1 MQEYEKEHLQLLRD
15 HLGECT
21 VLLKKDGSFPL
32 PAPCPISVYG
42 NGVRHTV
49 KGGTGSGE
57 VNSRFFVTVEQGL
70 RDAGFTLTTVSWL
83 DAYDEMLE
91 KAKKDFTK
99 DLKARAREQHS
110 NFIFASMGAV
120 MNEPNY
126 SIPINGNSDTAVYVL
141 ARNSGEGND
150 RKPDKGD
157 VKLTDTEVRDILE
170 CNRKYR
176 RFLLVLNTGG
186 PVDLTPVMEIG
197 NILVLSQL
205 GVDTGTALADLLLG
219 RSVPSGKLATTWAAW
234 EDYPSIGD
242 FGDRDDTHYKEG
254 VYVGYRY
261 FDTAD
266 VRPLFPFGFGLGYT
280 EMSVTAGK
288 ITKDGSKVTVRASIR
303 NTGDLP
309 GKETVQV
316 YLSFPS
322 VTLDQPYQSLVGF
335 AKSGLLL
342 PGEEE
347 EVTVTFDL
355 RHFASYSEAEAAY
368 LLEAGD
374 YILRVGTDSV
384 STSPTAVLRLSET
397 VITRRVRNLLGN
409 PGFDDWRPEA
419 TREEVLPEL
428 PVLTFSAE
436 DMPTETVSYAQNEYI
451 DHELGLLKNE
461 DLAYLNIGAFDPK
474 GGIASVIGDA
484 SLTVAGAAGE
494 STRMLD
500 RTAYPSVVMSDG
512 PAGLR
517 LSRQFY
523 RDEKGAHSL
532 GSPLPESVAQALPKF
547 LSLLINR
554 PKKLKKGTVV
564 EEQYATAIPIGTA
577 ISQSWNTA
585 FARLCGE
592 IVGSEMK
599 RFGVHLWLAPALN
612 IHRSI
617 LCGRNFEYYSEDPL
631 VSGLFAAAVAQGV
644 QSNEGCGVTIKHY
657 AANNQETNR
666 YANNSCVSER
676 AMREIYLR
684 GFEICVREA
693 QPFALM
699 TSYNLLNGTHTSEH
713 RGLCVDILRREYGFD
728 GVIMTDWV
736 VATGLLSK
744 NAKYPSPDP
753 AKVAAAGCSLFM
765 PGGKGDYANMLKG
778 LQAERVSRKQ
788 LQINA
793 TYLTDLMKKVGLK

>member
-32 PAPCPISVYG
+32 PAPCPISAYG
-42 NGVRHTV
+42 GGVRHTV

-57 VNSRFFVTVEQGL
+57 VNSRFFVSVEQGL
-70 RDAGFTLTTVSWL
+70 RDAGFTLTTGAWL
-83 DAYDEMLE
+83 DAYDGVLE
-91 KAKKDFTK
+91 KAKKEFIK
-99 DLKARAREQHS
+99 AIKARAKEKHS
-110 NFIFASMGAV
+110 NAIIEGMGAV
-120 MNEPNY
+120 MDEPEY
-126 SIPINGNSDTAVYVL
+126 TIPLSGNSDTAVYVL

-150 RKPDKGD
+150 RNPVKGD
-157 VKLTDTEVRDILE
+157 IKLTDTEIRDILE
-170 CNRKYR
+170 CNRVYR

-186 PVDLTPVMEIG
+186 PVDLSPVMEVG
-197 NILVLSQL
+197 NILILSQL
-205 GVDTGTALADLLLG
+205 GVDTGTALADLMLG
-219 RSVPSGKLATTWAAW
+219 RTVPSGKLATTWAKW

-242 FGDRDDTHYKEG
+242 FGDPDDTHYKEG

-261 FDTAD
+261 FDSAN

-280 EMSVTAGK
+280 EMEVKAGTVTK
-288 ITKDGSKVTVRASIR
+288 ECSSVTVRATVR
-303 NTGDLP
+303 NTGNYS
-309 GKETVQV
+309 GKETVQA

-335 AKSGLLL
+335 AKSRLLL

-347 EVTVTFDL
+347 ELCITFDL
-355 RHFASYSEAEAAY
+355 KHFASFSEAETAY
-368 LLEAGD
+368 MLEAGD
-374 YILRVGTDSV
+374 YILRIGTDSA
-384 STSPTAVLRLSET
+384 STSPAAVLRLPET
-397 VITRRVRNLLGN
+397 CITRRVRNLLGD
-409 PGFDDWRPEA
+409 PGFEDWHPESS
-419 TREEVLPEL
+419 REEILPDL
-428 PVLTFSAE
+428 PVLIFSPE
-436 DMPTETVSYAQNEYI
+436 DLPTENISYSHNERI
-451 DHELGLLKNE
+451 DHALGLLKNDE
-461 DLAYLNIGAFDPK
+461 LAYLNIGAFDPK
-474 GGIASVIGDA
+474 GGLASVIGNA
-484 SLTVAGAAGE
+484 ALTVAGAAGE
-494 STRMLD
+494 STHMLD
-500 RTAYPSVVMSDG
+500 TAEYPPIVMADG

-517 LSRQFY
+517 LSREFY
-523 RDEKGAHSL
+523 RDEEGAHSI
-532 GSPLPESVAQALPKF
+532 GSSLPESITMFLPK
-547 LSLLINR
+547 LLTLLIAR
-554 PKKLKKGTVV
+554 PKKLKKGVQI

-577 ISQSWNTA
+577 IAQSWNTE
-585 FARLCGE
+585 FAHLCGD

-617 LCGRNFEYYSEDPL
+617 QCGRNFEYYSEDPL
-631 VSGLFAAAVAQGV
+631 ISGSFAAAVTNGV
-644 QSNEGCGVTIKHY
+644 QSHDGCGVTIKHY

-713 RGLCVDILRREYGFD
+713 RGLCVDILRREYGFE

-736 VATGLLSK
+736 VSAMTSK
-744 NAKYPSPDP
+744 NKKYASPNP

-765 PGGKGDYANMLKG
+765 PGSKNDYANMLKG
-778 LQAERVSRKQ
+778 LQAERVTRKQ